1 MNYTAIIIDDE
12 PHARALL
19 NNMLK
24 TYCPEITVLA
34 ECKDLPNGVKSIRKY
49 YPNLVFLDIEMP
61 GHSGLELL
69 DFFDD
74 NEVNFSIIFTTA
86 YNHYA
91 IQAFKLSAVDYLLK
105 PIEPEELENAVK
117 RFMKQE
123 IKHDFKELKNN
134 LNPNSPS
141 RIALPK
147 NNQIKFVD
155 LNQIMYFRADGSYT
169 HVHLADDSSITV
181 CKTLKN
187 IEDMVSIPGSKFFRC
202 HRSYLV
208 NVDYITDMIK
218 SDGGSLI
225 INNTHHIALSLE
237 RSAELLNLLNVIKKI

>member
-1 MNYTAIIIDDE
+1 MSYTAIIIDDE

-24 TYCPEITVLA
+24 TYCPEITVLD
-34 ECKDLPNGVKSIRKY
+34 ECKDLPNGVKSIRKHN
-49 YPNLVFLDIEMP
+49 PNLVFLDIEMP

-69 DFFDD
+69 DFFNDD
-74 NEVNFSIIFTTA
+74 EVEFSIIFTTA

-91 IQAFKLSAVDYLLK
+91 IQAFKLSAIDYLLK

-134 LNPNSPS
+134 LNPNTPTK
-141 RIALPK
+141 IALPT
-147 NNQIKFVD
+147 NNLIKFVD
-155 LNQIMYFRADGSYT
+155 LNQIMYFKADGSYT
-169 HVHLADDSSITV
+169 HVHLADNSSITV

-187 IEDMVSIPGSKFFRC
+187 FEDMVSIPGSKFFRC
-202 HRSYLV
+202 HKSFLV

-225 INNTHHIALSLE
+225 INNTHQISLSSE
-237 RSAELLNLLNVIKKI
+237 RSAELLNLLNVVKKN